1 MGADGAAGVAVR
13 RVDRRDK
20 CAGKGTREHGGAPS
34 LTPPATTR
42 SLSPPASRHV
52 VIGAVRGTVI
62 ARAADHVV
70 VESNGVG
77 YKIYVPRQPTRDEV
91 LLHTHH
97 TVREDDQSLYGFESR
112 DELALFE
119 LLISVSGVG
128 PKAGLAIL
136 SVARPAEI
144 AAAIASGDAAALARA
159 PGVGKKTAE
168 RLIVDLKGK
177 IGRVA
182 GLPVTA
188 GALTAEDDAH
198 AALVALGYTA
208 SEAAT
213 ALRNAPSKGSATTEE
228 RLAAA
233 LRATGRTVVAGG

>member
-1 MGADGAAGVAVR
+1 MAHVLAGPFACALVSPAHSAGGNSRCAVGPR
-13 RVDRRDK
+13 S
-20 CAGKGTREHGGAPS
+20 PF
-34 LTPPATTR
+34 PPA
-42 SLSPPASRHV
+42 
-52 VIGAVRGTVI
+52 GALVI
-62 ARAADHVV
+62 AAIRGEIIARGVDHVV

-77 YKIYVPRQPTRDEV
+77 YRVYVPRQPSRDEV
-91 LLHTHH
+91 LLHTRHI
-97 TVREDDQSLYGFESR
+97 VREDDQLLYGFESR

-119 LLISVSGVG
+119 MLITVSGVG
-128 PKAGLAIL
+128 PKAAMALLIT
-136 SVARPAEI
+136 SRPADI

-188 GALTAEDDAH
+188 GALTVEDDAQ
-198 AALVALGYTA
+198 AALVALGYTP

-213 ALRNAPSKGSATTEE
+213 ALRAAPSKGGATTEE

-233 LRATGRTVVAGG
+233 LRVTGRTAVAGR

>member
-1 MGADGAAGVAVR
+1 MGVHGAAGVAVR
-13 RVDRRDK
+13 RVGRPAK
-20 CAGKGTREHGGAPS
+20 CAGKGTREHVGPPS
-34 LTPPATTR
+34 LNPHAKR
-42 SLSPPASRHV
+42 ST
-52 VIGAVRGTVI
+52 VIAAVRGTVI
-62 ARAADHVV
+62 ARGVDHVV

-77 YKIYVPRQPTRDEV
+77 YKVHVPRQPSRDEV

-97 TVREDDQSLYGFESR
+97 VVREDDQSLYGFESR

-119 LLISVSGVG
+119 MLITVSGVG
-128 PKAGLAIL
+128 PKAAMALL
-136 SVARPAEI
+136 MTSRPADI

-188 GALTAEDDAH
+188 GALTVEDDAH
-198 AALVALGYTA
+198 AALVALGYTP

-213 ALRNAPSKGSATTEE
+213 ALRDAPSKGGATTEE

-233 LRATGRTVVAGG
+233 LRATGRTAVAGR

>member
-1 MGADGAAGVAVR
+1 VGP
-13 RVDRRDK
+13 
-20 CAGKGTREHGGAPS
+20 PS
-34 LTPPATTR
+34 LNPPAKR
-42 SLSPPASRHV
+42 ST
-52 VIGAVRGTVI
+52 VIAAIRGTVI
-62 ARAADHVV
+62 ARGADHVV

-77 YKIYVPRQPTRDEV
+77 YKVHVPRQPTRDEV

-97 TVREDDQSLYGFESR
+97 IVREDDQSLYGFESR

-119 LLISVSGVG
+119 MLITVSGVG
-128 PKAGLAIL
+128 PKAAIAL
-136 SVARPAEI
+136 LMTSRPADI

-188 GALTAEDDAH
+188 GALTTEDDAH
-198 AALVALGYTA
+198 AALVALGYTP

-213 ALRNAPSKGSATTEE
+213 ALRQAPSKGGATTEE

-233 LRATGRTVVAGG
+233 LRVTGRTPVAGR

>member
-1 MGADGAAGVAVR
+1 MIA
-13 RVDRRDK
+13 
-20 CAGKGTREHGGAPS
+20 
-34 LTPPATTR
+34 
-42 SLSPPASRHV
+42 
-52 VIGAVRGTVI
+52 AVRGQII
-62 ARAADHVV
+62 ARGAGHVV
-70 VESNGVG
+70 VETNGVG
-77 YKIYVPRQPTRDEV
+77 YKVFVPRHPSRDEV
-91 LLHTHH
+91 LLHTHQV
-97 TVREDDQSLYGFESR
+97 VREDDQSLYGFETR
-112 DELALFE
+112 EELALFE
-119 LLISVSGVG
+119 MLISVSGVG

-144 AAAIASGDAAALARA
+144 AGAIASGDTEVLARA

-182 GLPVTA
+182 GVPVTA

-198 AALVALGYTA
+198 AALVALGYTS

-213 ALRNAPSKGSATTEE
+213 ALRDAPPKGSATTEE

-233 LRATGRTVVAGG
+233 LRVTGRTVVAAR